1 MRVLLYLNFG
11 SVITTENEH
20 PLQIQDSTSE
30 EDEPRQQI
38 DFQPMESKATGG
50 VKVRVYLDYFRAG
63 SGLFLGIFLV
73 FVVFSLQQATAVFSN
88 WWLARWS
95 DAERF
100 RHSTASLNCTFTK
113 ADPKI
118 RTMSDAEWE
127 LYRNRRF
134 HIYCGVMFQ
143 RIIHCPIYFFD
154 NIPVGRILSRFTKD
168 VAIMDELLPIS
179 LFDFLQ

>member
-1 MRVLLYLNFG
+1 
-11 SVITTENEH
+11 TENEH

-118 RTMSDAEWE
+118 RT
-127 LYRNRRF
+127 
-134 HIYCGVMFQ
+134 IMFQ

-179 LFDFLQ
+179 LFDFLQVEAGLYNSFLRSHHEAQWAFFARASGL